1 MRAPILQRPTP
12 SSSSNPSH
20 TPTPTVLKR
29 TCLPLP
35 SIHPGIALIAW
46 CATLSGVAGAT
57 TTNTTTAPATEVD
70 WYASLRVQ
78 AESVHPDH
86 RDALARYT
94 GLRDAYSRVGV
105 SVRHQV
111 RDGIA
116 LTGQL
121 ELPVDVPNLSLQDPY
136 DQGDAPDGSPERLR
150 IARVGV
156 QAPWGTLHWGQQWM
170 PYYNAISAPVDAFSS
185 YYSGFATYT
194 VFRVRHTVAYNSPE
208 FQGFS
213 VSAAYAPA
221 RGNRRSTSR
230 IDDERVQMAV
240 TYQHGHTRL
249 AVAMDDRGDAGTGR
263 NRLYGLSA
271 SHAMGAWQWAAKY
284 ERFDTNNHTPGS
296 FSRDG
301 NQAASLLVTH
311 RRGANTLKAMWARV
325 AGYGE
330 HIVHLGIDHQHDAW
344 LKVFLEYYR
353 EAETA
358 ALTSRGDGLSGLS
371 ASTSGGHA
379 WILGL
384 RRDF

>member
-1 MRAPILQRPTP
+1 M
-12 SSSSNPSH
+12 
-20 TPTPTVLKR
+20 LKKI
-29 TCLPLP
+29 CLPL
-35 SIHPGIALIAW
+35 SRTNQGIALLFS
-46 CATLSGVAGAT
+46 CAVLTG
-57 TTNTTTAPATEVD
+57 TAHANPTERSTEVD

-78 AESVHPDH
+78 AESVHPDEG
-86 RDALARYT
+86 AAGARYT

-105 SVRHQV
+105 TVRHEVQT
-111 RDGIA
+111 DFA

-121 ELPVDVPNLSLQDPY
+121 EVPVDVANLSLQDPY
-136 DQGDAPDGSPERLR
+136 DQGDANGGSPERLR

-156 QAPWGTLHWGQQWM
+156 QAPWGALHWGQQWM
-170 PYYNAISAPVDAFSS
+170 PYYNAIAAPVDAFSS

-194 VFRVRHTVAYNSPE
+194 VFRVRHTVAYSSPE
-208 FQGFS
+208 VAGFS
-213 VSAAYAPA
+213 LAAAYAPA

-230 IDDERVQMAV
+230 IDDERVQVALS
-240 TYQHGHTRL
+240 YAHGNTRL
-249 AVAMDDRGDAGTGR
+249 AVAMDDRGNVGTGR

-271 SHAMGAWQWAAKY
+271 SHSMGAWHWAAKY
-284 ERFDTNNHTPGS
+284 ERFDTDNRTPGS

-311 RRGANTLKAMWARV
+311 QRGANTFKAMWARV

-330 HIVHLGIDHQHDAW
+330 HILHLGIDHQHDAL

-358 ALTSRGDGLSGLS
+358 ALTTRGGGLSGLS
-371 ASTSGGHA
+371 SATSGGRA
-379 WILGL
+379 WILGM